1 MKKTYTTLCLM
12 VFIMVLAL
20 TFLFPPVT
28 YSQEAAAILKEQCLK
43 KAGTASANA
52 CAYVAESLG
61 VYKAQ
66 LLLEC
71 NKRCSSQAGKSV
83 LVCQNLCKFYY
94 K

>member
-1 MKKTYTTLCLM
+1 MKKTYSTLFVI
-12 VFIMVLAL
+12 VFLMVLAF

-43 KAGTASANA
+43 KAGATSTNA
-52 CAYVAESLG
+52 CTYVAESLG
-61 VYKAQ
+61 MYKAQ

-71 NKRCSSQAGKSV
+71 NKRCSSKAGKSV
-83 LVCQNLCKFYY
+83 LVCQNSCKFYY

>member
-1 MKKTYTTLCLM
+1 M
-12 VFIMVLAL
+12 VFMMVLAF

-28 YSQEAAAILKEQCLK
+28 YSQEAAAIIKEQCLK
-43 KAGTASANA
+43 KGGSVSNNA
-52 CAYVAESLG
+52 CAYVAEALG

-71 NKRCSSQAGKSV
+71 NKRCSTQAGKTV
-83 LVCQNLCKFYY
+83 LVCQNVCKFYY